1 MKLSALLYSIGIF
14 LFLIFSTPQIQ
25 AQHQPGQSIQSITA
39 QISFWGGYSFQS
51 IRFLGKTPDS
61 QTQIFGLGYQK
72 PIKEYPKNR
81 LLWYTADL
89 IPYIHFQYPKRDE
102 NNRFVSRTGFGLS
115 PVGFALTQKIP
126 TRISPFIRTTGGVM
140 YMESNFPT
148 DNSRRFNFTFDITLG
163 GKIHFPPVGF
173 LSLGYKFHH
182 ISNAETGSENPGLDS
197 NFLFLKFSFH

>member
-1 MKLSALLYSIGIF
+1 MKLSALFYSVGIF
-14 LFLIFSTPQIQ
+14 SIIVFSTPQVQ
-25 AQHQPGQSIQSITA
+25 AQNHRGHSTHSIPA
-39 QISFWGGYSFQS
+39 QISVWGGYSFQS

-72 PIKEYPKNR
+72 PLKEYSHNR

-89 IPYIHFQYPKRDE
+89 IPYVHYQYPKRDE

-115 PVGFALTQKIP
+115 PIGFALTQRNP
-126 TRISPFIRTTGGVM
+126 GRISPFIRTTGGVM

-148 DNSRRFNFTFDITLG
+148 DRSRRFNFTFDITLG
-163 GKIHFPPVGF
+163 GNIHFPPVGF
-173 LSLGYKFHH
+173 LTLGYKFHH

-197 NFLFLKFSFH
+197 NFLFLKLSFH